1 MFTSF
6 LYPTFL
12 LAGLAAAI
20 PLILHLIQRLRVVRL
35 PFSTIR
41 FLELAKKKAARRTRI
56 ENLLLLFLRML
67 VILLIAAAFAMPM
80 LKTGSLGAFLRDSD
94 RDVAI
99 VIDGSYSMQYRVGA
113 ATAWDRAVEAAEA
126 VMDGLGGGDRVC
138 IYVARDVPRPV
149 IEQLTTDKEFA
160 LELLQSVTPNATEA
174 RLGEAVAAAHAVLD
188 RQSGNR
194 ERELHIITDGQELAW
209 SSFDTGAAP
218 AAGTFVTL
226 TGVPAP
232 ENTAVAEARLTPPLI
247 LPGMSPGVSV
257 RLGSTGSPGGSP
269 VALYV
274 DGREIARR
282 QSDLVDSRSG
292 EIRFSIPPLDAGTHE
307 ARVELPADNLP
318 VDNVLHFLVRVR
330 DNLPALCVGDKDST
344 FYLMRAL
351 NPAGETGSGMQ
362 VKRLDAADVANEDLA
377 QYSCVFLC
385 NALPVPGQAIVAL
398 ERYVEAGGL
407 LIFFPGDAGGPADYS
422 VWRCLP
428 GMPSSIQDIPIVARR
443 CILRWEK
450 PQHPIVRSLKPRPG
464 ETPVATIR
472 RSLRWKQL
480 HEDGSAII
488 AAGAGLPLLV
498 QRRFGNGE
506 VLMFSVSADR
516 SWGNLPLS
524 PYFLPIVHQ
533 LVQHGMGMSG
543 NEPYVWTAAELPL
556 AAHLP
561 AATRQ
566 SSLLN
571 PAGIA
576 VPIRSDT
583 VDGKTGL
590 RATGLT
596 VPGIYSFMQSP
607 TTRPGPALA
616 VNLDR
621 KESNLAV
628 VAHDRIPE
636 LVGNRG
642 TRVANTVSALR
653 QLLVEHRVGRTFGE
667 QLLWLALIAAMVEV
681 MYANRKSGRNG
692 APSRSEIPRLRS
704 G

>member
-6 LYPTFL
+6 LYPAFL

-41 FLELAKKKAARRTRI
+41 FLELAKRKAARRTKI
-56 ENLLLLFLRML
+56 ENMLLLFLRMF

-80 LKTGSLGAFLRDSD
+80 LRTRSLSALLRNSD
-94 RDVAI
+94 RDIAI
-99 VIDGSYSMQYRVGA
+99 VIDGSYSMQYQVGA
-113 ATAWDRAVEAAEA
+113 VTAWDRAVEAAEA

-138 IYVARDVPRPV
+138 VFVARDVPRPV
-149 IEQLTTDKEFA
+149 IEQLSSDKVFA
-160 LELLQSVTPNATEA
+160 LEQLRSVTPDATEA
-174 RLGEAVAAAHAVLD
+174 RLGAAVAAARAALD

-194 ERELHIITDGQELAW
+194 ERELHIITDGQEFAW
-209 SSFDTGAAP
+209 SSFDPGAKSP
-218 AAGTFVTL
+218 AIGTFVTL
-226 TGVPAP
+226 TGVTAP
-232 ENTAVAEARLTPPLI
+232 ENTAVSEVKLTPPLI

-257 RLGSTGSPGGSP
+257 RLSNTGSPGGSP
-269 VALYV
+269 VALYI
-274 DGREIARR
+274 DGRETARR

-292 EIRFSIPPLDAGTHE
+292 EIRFTVPPLDAGTHE
-307 ARVELPADNLP
+307 ARVELPADNLQA
-318 VDNVLHFLVRVR
+318 DNVLHFLVRVR
-330 DNLPALCVGDKDST
+330 DNLSALCVGDKDST

-351 NPAGETGSGMQ
+351 NPAGGTGSGMQ
-362 VKRLDAADVANEDLA
+362 VKRLEAAGVANEDLA
-377 QYSCVFLC
+377 KYSCVFLC
-385 NALPVPGQAIVAL
+385 NALPLPGQAIVTL
-398 ERYVEAGGL
+398 ERYVEVGGL
-407 LIFFPGDAGGPADYS
+407 LIIFPGDAGGPADYR

-428 GMPSSIQDIPIVARR
+428 GMPSSIQDIPTVARR
-443 CILRWEK
+443 CILHWEK

-480 HEDGSAII
+480 HEDASTII
-488 AAGAGLPLLV
+488 AAGAGLPLLL

-516 SWGNLPLS
+516 SWGALPLS

-543 NEPYVWTAAELPL
+543 NEPYVWSTAELPL

-571 PAGIA
+571 PAGKA
-576 VPIRSDT
+576 VPIRANV
-583 VDGKTGL
+583 VDGKAEL
-590 RATGLT
+590 RAEGLS
-596 VPGIYSFMQSP
+596 VAGIYSFMQSP
-607 TTRPGPALA
+607 TAKPGPALA

-628 VAHDRIPE
+628 IARDRILA
-636 LVGNRG
+636 LVRNKDARIA
-642 TRVANTVSALR
+642 RTVSGLR

-667 QLLWLALIAAMVEV
+667 QLLWLALLVAVAEV
-681 MYANRKSGRNG
+681 VYANRKSGTT
-692 APSRSEIPRLRS
+692 
-704 G
+704 